1 MTLML
6 GIDTATTGC
15 SVALMDGATCLAERQ
30 IRMPRGQSEAL
41 APMIDEVMKLAG
53 IAFDRLDGIAVT
65 RGPGAFTGLRIGLAA
80 ARAMALSIAKPC
92 IGITTFESLLMQA
105 RQREDIQ
112 IGTALLVAIES
123 KRAEIFIGMYG
134 SEGVP
139 LRAPSAQRPEDIKVI
154 DEGVSSLII
163 VGDASE
169 KIESALSGKID
180 VRRIPEI
187 EVPDAKIVATLGAS
201 SLGTPELAPP
211 MPFYLRPP
219 DVSMP
224 TQKA

>member
-15 SVALMDGATCLAERQ
+15 SVALMDGAICLAERQ
-30 IRMPRGQSEAL
+30 SRMPRGQSEAL
-41 APMIDEVMKLAG
+41 APMIDDVMKLAG
-53 IAFDRLDGIAVT
+53 ISFDRLDGIAVT

-92 IGITTFESLLMQA
+92 IGITTFDSLAVQA
-105 RQREDIQ
+105 RQRENIEA
-112 IGTALLVAIES
+112 GSAFLVAIES

-134 SEGVP
+134 SDGV
-139 LRAPSAQRPEDIKVI
+139 LLIAPSAQRPEAMGNIP
-154 DEGVSSLII
+154 ESVSSLVI

-169 KIESALSGKID
+169 KIESALNGKID
-180 VRRIPEI
+180 VRRIHDI
-187 EVPDAKIVATLGAS
+187 EVPDAKVVAALG
-201 SLGTPELAPP
+201 LGFLETPELAPP
-211 MPFYLRPP
+211 TPFYLRPP

-224 TQKA
+224 TKK

>member
-15 SVALMDGATCLAERQ
+15 SVALMDGEVCLAERQ
-30 IRMPRGQSEAL
+30 TRMPRGQSEAL

-53 IAFDRLDGIAVT
+53 IPFDRLDGVAVT

-92 IGITTFESLLMQA
+92 IGITTFDSLLAQA
-105 RQREDIQ
+105 QQREELKKEM
-112 IGTALLVAIES
+112 ALLIAIES
-123 KRAEIFIGMYG
+123 KRAELFVAMYG
-134 SEGVP
+134 ADGTQLS
-139 LRAPSAQRPEDIKVI
+139 APSARRPDDVKEIL
-154 DEGVSSLII
+154 EGSSSLIV

-169 KIESALSGKID
+169 KIEHALKG
-180 VRRIPEI
+180 RIEVQRVQEV
-187 EVPDAKIVATLGAS
+187 EVPDAKIVAALGAEF
-201 SLGTPELAPP
+201 LGTSERASPT
-211 MPFYLRPP
+211 PFYLRPP

-224 TQKA
+224 TRK